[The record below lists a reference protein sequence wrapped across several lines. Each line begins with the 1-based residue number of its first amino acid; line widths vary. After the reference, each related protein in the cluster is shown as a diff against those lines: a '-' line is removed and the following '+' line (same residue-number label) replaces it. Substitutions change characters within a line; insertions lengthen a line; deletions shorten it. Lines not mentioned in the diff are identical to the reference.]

1 MLLSYGAQH
10 GRRATRRVGVACW
23 ICRHGPFGQEGRAAI
38 GPDIADEPDQD
49 VEGVTALESQTTRQ
63 ATTAAVDTLRSV
75 RLGCGNP
82 EGC

>member
-1 MLLSYGAQH
+1 MEHSTGEGLPAGF
-10 GRRATRRVGVACW
+10 GVACW

-63 ATTAAVDTLRSV
+63 ATTAAVDTQ
-75 RLGCGNP
+75 RLVSRGVATQRVAS
-82 EGC
+82 